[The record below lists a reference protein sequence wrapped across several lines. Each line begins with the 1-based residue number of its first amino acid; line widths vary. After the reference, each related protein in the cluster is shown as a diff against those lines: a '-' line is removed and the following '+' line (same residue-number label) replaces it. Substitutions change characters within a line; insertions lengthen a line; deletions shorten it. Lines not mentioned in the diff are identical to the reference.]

1 MKILK
6 FGAEW
11 CTSCKT
17 LDKLLEEIE
26 NKPYIEVIDIDVN
39 SSDAIKYGIRGVPTL
54 IKIDENNNI
63 VDRIVGTKPKAE
75 LEKWLND

>member
-75 LEKWLND
+75 LEKWLNG